1 MASSETRPM
10 RRLIPLA
17 LISLAALVLSGC
29 GKKKEEEPVAVG
41 PPPGAASSDELSIG
55 IGAARGLNERLAP
68 TSTKWRRVI
77 PLDEKSAV
85 LVGDV
90 AAEAITLVTTDAGK
104 TWRPLRAVRESWSN
118 VSAALDGTVVVGAG
132 GRDGAAVSGTS
143 TVEAARIS
151 FGSLTASEL
160 NAPSPLFPDLKGP
173 AKGILLND
181 SAFPAVLSPDLAAL
195 VADESPRHTVV
206 FFAGKPGA
214 EAVSKIPLPP
224 AEKFVPAAF
233 GRPPVLLSIKGRD
246 VLSRPFPTP
255 GKPIEKPQKIAGI
268 VPTKTTW
275 AELAAPTMCEAGGWS
290 FQLIKQAPAR
300 LLVLGVSAAKTTVF
314 PLPEQTVPTTHLG
327 CGADHVVVEGGDNLT
342 RAPILIRCDLAG
354 KCDVPQ
360 NGAFRL
366 WPEPHEHEIWS
377 ATAEKGV
384 IGVLTAR
391 AGERWGLY
399 LGQSSDGGVWE
410 RARVIGEGTNDRGRI
425 ELGAMMS
432 FGKRLVILLSA
443 GVTGTSRRGWF
454 LIASDDGGANW
465 NVP

>member
-1 MASSETRPM
+1 M

-17 LISLAALVLSGC
+17 LISLTALSLSGC
-29 GKKKEEEPVAVG
+29 GKKKEDEPVAVG
-41 PPPGAASSDELSIG
+41 PAPGAASSDELSVG
-55 IGAARGLNERLAP
+55 IGPARGLNERLAP

-77 PLDEKSAV
+77 PLDEKSAL

-90 AAEAITLVTTDAGK
+90 AADAITLVTSDAGK
-104 TWRPLRAVRESWSN
+104 TWRALRAVRESWSN

-132 GRDGAAVSGTS
+132 GRDGATVTGTS

-151 FGSLTASEL
+151 FGSLDASEL

-173 AKGILLND
+173 AKGILIND
-181 SAFPAVLSPDLAAL
+181 SAVPAVLSPDLAAL

-206 FFAGKPGA
+206 FYAGKPGA
-214 EAVSKIPLPP
+214 EAVLKIPLPP
-224 AEKFVPAAF
+224 AEKFVPAPF
-233 GRPPVLLSIKGRD
+233 GRPPVLLSIKGKD
-246 VLSRPFPTP
+246 VLSRPFPMP

-268 VPTKTTW
+268 FPTKTTL
-275 AELAAPTMCEAGGWS
+275 AELGAPTTCEAGPWS
-290 FQLIKQAPAR
+290 FQIIKQAPAK
-300 LLVLGVSAAKTTVF
+300 LLVVGVSAAKTTVF
-314 PLPEQTVPTTHLG
+314 ALPEQTIPTTHLG

-342 RAPILIRCDLAG
+342 KAPILIRCDLAG

-399 LGQSSDGGVWE
+399 LGQSPDGGVWE
-410 RARVIGEGTNDRGRI
+410 RARVIGEGTGDRGRI

-465 NVP
+465 GVP

>member
-1 MASSETRPM
+1 MASSETRQM

-17 LISLAALVLSGC
+17 LISLAAVVFSGC
-29 GKKKEEEPVAVG
+29 GKKKEEDPIAVG
-41 PPPGAASSDELSIG
+41 PPPGAASSDELSVG
-55 IGAARGLNERLAP
+55 IGPARGLNERLAP
-68 TSTKWRRVI
+68 TSTKWRRII

-85 LVGDV
+85 LIGDV
-90 AAEAITLVTTDAGK
+90 AAESITLVTSDAGK
-104 TWRPLRAVRESWSN
+104 TWRPLRTPRESWSN

-132 GRDGAAVSGTS
+132 ARDGAVVTGTS
-143 TVEAARIS
+143 TIEAARIS
-151 FGSLTASEL
+151 FGSLDGGDL

-181 SAFPAVLSPDLAAL
+181 STLPAVLSADLAAV

-214 EAVSKIPLPP
+214 EAVAKIALPP
-224 AEKFVPAAF
+224 AEKFIPAPF

-246 VLSRPFPTP
+246 VLTRPFPLP
-255 GKPIEKPQKIAGI
+255 GKPLDKPAKIAGI
-268 VPTKTTW
+268 VAGKTTW
-275 AELAAPTMCEAGGWS
+275 AELAAPTMCEAGAWS
-290 FQLIKQAPAR
+290 FQIIKQAPAK
-300 LLVLGVSAAKTTVF
+300 LLVLGVSAARTTVF
-314 PLPEQTVPTTHLG
+314 ALPEQTLPTTHLG

-342 RAPILIRCDLAG
+342 KAPILIRCDLAG
-354 KCDVPQ
+354 KCDAPQ

-399 LGQSSDGGVWE
+399 LGQSPDGGVWE
-410 RARVIGEGTNDRGRI
+410 RARVIGEGTTDRGRI

-432 FGKRLVILLSA
+432 FGKRLVLLFSA

-465 NVP
+465 GVP